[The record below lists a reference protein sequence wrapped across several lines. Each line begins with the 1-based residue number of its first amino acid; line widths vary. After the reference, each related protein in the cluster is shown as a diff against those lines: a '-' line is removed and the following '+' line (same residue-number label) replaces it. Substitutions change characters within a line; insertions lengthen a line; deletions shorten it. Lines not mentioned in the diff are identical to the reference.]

1 MSFDEW
7 MTDAETNTGDLKMYG
22 KKKMM
27 SGGRSS
33 MDTGKR
39 PGQRLMPDARQAA
52 LKKAMYS
59 GAKSMSAAGIPKAV
73 QKGGQRLG
81 KASGGKMKYGHG
93 GGVSGNA
100 AARREGKAMGGA
112 MKTSKPC

>member
-7 MTDAETNTGDLKMYG
+7 MEDAEINTGDLEMYD

-27 SGGRSS
+27 GGGYNKKKKGMMGGGR
-33 MDTGKR
+33 ME
-39 PGQRLMPDARQAA
+39 
-52 LKKAMYS
+52 
-59 GAKSMSAAGIPKAV
+59 
-73 QKGGQRLG
+73 
-81 KASGGKMKYGHG
+81 YGHG